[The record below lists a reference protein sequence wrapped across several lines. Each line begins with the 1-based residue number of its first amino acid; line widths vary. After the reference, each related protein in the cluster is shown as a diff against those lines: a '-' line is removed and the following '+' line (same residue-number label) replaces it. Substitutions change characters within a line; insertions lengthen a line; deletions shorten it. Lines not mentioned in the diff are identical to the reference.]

1 MKVKNI
7 AFSGFM
13 AAILMGAVATPA
25 DAVSVASKE
34 YVDARETAINTNLTQ
49 TYLTKTDAGNTYV
62 TQEAAKDFQKSA
74 DALTSE
80 DVQNAITGAVTDNE
94 ALAGALAGKE
104 DTTNKVNE
112 ITEENK
118 SDTTKYPSLKAI
130 SGYVTKIAQG
140 EIGTLGK
147 LASMNE
153 ITDDEVAD
161 GANIAQSK
169 IAGLTDLA
177 TQVGTNTTAIGTLN
191 GGVGTTGSVANTI
204 AQALAD
210 GGQIDVA
217 LDGKQDKLSDGQI
230 SAIAQVATN
239 TQSIAD
245 NAADIAQNAQ
255 DIADNAGAIA
265 KNAEDI
271 ADKAD
276 KATTLTGYG
285 ITDAYTMTQ
294 TDNLLGGK
302 VNATG
307 QTANQIMVTDDEGN
321 VVTAATISASQVDA
335 LNKLATA
342 SLPEVCTND
351 DGTLCA
357 LTVDKQGKYAWTV
370 IVEPVN
376 P

>member
-49 TYLTKTDAGNTYV
+49 NYLNKTDAGNTYV
-62 TQEAAKDFQKSA
+62 TQEAAEAFQKSA
-74 DALTSE
+74 DALTNE

-94 ALAGALAGKE
+94 ALAGALADKE
-104 DTTNKVNE
+104 DKNNKVNE

-140 EIGTLGK
+140 EIDTLGD

-161 GANIAQSK
+161 NANIAQSK
-169 IAGLTDLA
+169 IEGLTTLA
-177 TQVGTNTTAIGTLN
+177 TQVGTNKTAIETLN
-191 GGVGTTGSVANTI
+191 GDANTTGSVANTI
-204 AQALAD
+204 AQALND
-210 GGQIDVA
+210 GGQIDAA
-217 LDGKQDKLSDGQI
+217 LDGKQDKLSAEQI

-239 TQSIAD
+239 TANIATNAQGIAD
-245 NAADIAQNAQ
+245 NAADIAANTT
-255 DIADNAGAIA
+255 AIS
-265 KNAEDI
+265 
-271 ADKAD
+271 
-276 KATTLTGYG
+276 
-285 ITDAYTMTQ
+285 
-294 TDNLLGGK
+294 GK
-302 VNATG
+302 VSATG
-307 QTANQIMVTDDEGN
+307 QTANQIMVTDAEGK

-342 SLPEVCTND
+342 TLPEVCTNN

-370 IVEPVN
+370 IVEPSN